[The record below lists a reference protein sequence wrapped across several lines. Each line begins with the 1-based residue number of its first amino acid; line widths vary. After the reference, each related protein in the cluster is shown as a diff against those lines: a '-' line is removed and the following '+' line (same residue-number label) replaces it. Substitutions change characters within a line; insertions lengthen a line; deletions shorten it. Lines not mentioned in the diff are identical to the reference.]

1 VVNTNNIIPMH
12 QASRILKNFMW
23 HQACEDQAL
32 VEVAAAFGLLVHV
45 NVGFNLRKILTLKH
59 DPRYNKTLG
68 PIK

>member
-1 VVNTNNIIPMH
+1 MH

-45 NVGFNLRKILTLKH
+45 NVNVGFNLRNFLTLKH